1 MRQITAAV
9 TVLVLVTE
17 VAGQILSTLD
27 WFGSYALIQRLNFT
41 NMS

>member
-9 TVLVLVTE
+9 TVLVLVTK
-17 VAGQILSTLD
+17 VAGQILSTRD
-27 WFGSYALIQRLNFT
+27 QSGSYALIQRLNFT